1 MARSDLGSSI
11 VLILFGAVV
20 AFESWRMP
28 RYESIG
34 GSIYSAPGLV
44 PGLLGAVIALLGA
57 IMLVRY
63 LTHQGTPADEPTV
76 SEAADTPGVADD
88 QAAYISAPMSAEE
101 DAVNSGAVAS
111 GAIGG
116 EVAGYEA
123 PSNRRMLV
131 TLVLAVVF
139 GGIMVGRM
147 PFWLAVF
154 LFVFVSIVFYEL
166 AAMKD
171 TRSTVMRL
179 SLIHISEP

>member
-44 PGLLGAVIALLGA
+44 PGFLGAVIALLGA

-88 QAAYISAPMSAEE
+88 QAAVSYTHLRAHETDS
-101 DAVNSGAVAS
+101 
-111 GAIGG
+111 
-116 EVAGYEA
+116 Y
-123 PSNRRMLV
+123 LV
-131 TLVLAVVF
+131 
-139 GGIMVGRM
+139 
-147 PFWLAVF
+147 
-154 LFVFVSIVFYEL
+154 
-166 AAMKD
+166 
-171 TRSTVMRL
+171 
-179 SLIHISEP
+179 